1 GSRRAVPAS
10 QMPVTA
16 VSAMAEPSSELSTE
30 ARPGAAGP
38 QEAESTTPQKQKQ
51 KQKHKQ
57 EQEQEQKQP
66 RRRGRRSSR
75 GGSFATYFARIV
87 RQFPGGLRLSRE
99 AVSVMDSFVHDMLER
114 IGEEA
119 GRLASYTQHATI
131 TTREI
136 QTAVR
141 LMMPGHLGRNAVS
154 AGNKAVL
161 RYTRSQ

>member
-1 GSRRAVPAS
+1 
-10 QMPVTA
+10 
-16 VSAMAEPSSELSTE
+16 MAEPSSELSTE
-30 ARPGAAGP
+30 ARPGATGP
-38 QEAESTTPQKQKQ
+38 EEAESTMPQKHKQ

-57 EQEQEQKQP
+57 EQEQKQKQP
-66 RRRGRRSSR
+66 RRRGRRSSRR

-87 RQFPGGLRLSRE
+87 RQFPGRLRLSQE

-119 GRLASYTQHATI
+119 GRLARYTEHATI

-141 LMMPGHLGRNAVS
+141 LMMPGHLGRNAVT
-154 AGNKAVL
+154 AGIKAVL
-161 RYTRSQ
+161 RHTRSQ